1 MFRTL
6 ACKAL
11 VPVGL
16 AVTGFV
22 VVCFLLLYSAVKN
35 VVTRDAVNHAANLA
49 DTVLKSTRYAM
60 LKSDRET
67 LATIVSNIGEQKG
80 VEHVRIFNKK
90 GVVNIS
96 AHPDE
101 TGRLLDKKEEGC
113 VGCHV
118 GETPTTKLGRME
130 QARSYKNRNGV
141 EVIAITAPIYND
153 PQCSS
158 AACHVH
164 PSSQKILGTMDIG
177 LSQEMMTATLA
188 SIRNQMVLYTLMVLV
203 LTVGGVTALLRRS
216 VFLPMQ
222 RLEVLADHAEAD
234 DELPSLPLRLPREL
248 DRIAKSIYKLHQKFR
263 ANRALSCVSAKNGA
277 GVRRDE

>member
-1 MFRTL
+1 MIRTL
-6 ACKAL
+6 AGRAL

-67 LATIVSNIGEQKG
+67 LSTIVSNIGEQKG

-96 AHPDE
+96 AHTDE
-101 TGRLLDKKEEGC
+101 IGRLLDKKAEGC
-113 VGCHV
+113 IGCHAAD
-118 GETPTTKLGRME
+118 TPTTKLGRME
-130 QARSYKNRNGV
+130 QARTFRNKAGT

-153 PQCSS
+153 PQCSN
-158 AACHVH
+158 AACHFH
-164 PSSQKILGTMDIG
+164 PSSQKILGTLDIG

-188 SIRNQMVLYTLMVLV
+188 SIRNQMILFTLMILI
-203 LTVGGVTALLRRS
+203 LTVGGVTAILRRS

-222 RLEVLADHAEAD
+222 ELEVLARQAED
-234 DELPSLPLRLPREL
+234 DEDIPASRSRLPREL
-248 DRIAKSIYKLHQKFR
+248 DRIANCIYKLHQKFR
-263 ANRALSCVSAKNGA
+263 STQGKSSGSTIDTTVARQ
-277 GVRRDE
+277 DE